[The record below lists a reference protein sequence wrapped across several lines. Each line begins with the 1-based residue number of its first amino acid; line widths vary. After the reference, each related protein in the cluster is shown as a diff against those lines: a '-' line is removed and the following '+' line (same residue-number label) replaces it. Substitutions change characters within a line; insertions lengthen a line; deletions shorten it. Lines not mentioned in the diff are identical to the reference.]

1 MLLAE
6 SISIE
11 VHHGL
16 ICVLSGFAEQ
26 VLIAADDRFRT
37 QLDME
42 VLVVLI
48 ELEAD
53 AVLTCCYVEV
63 PRVTIDHVNLF
74 IDRVILLENILFWY
88 VKAGL

>member
-1 MLLAE
+1 MK
-6 SISIE
+6 
-11 VHHGL
+11 
-16 ICVLSGFAEQ
+16 
-26 VLIAADDRFRT
+26 VLII
-37 QLDME
+37 
-42 VLVVLI
+42 LI
-48 ELEAD
+48 KFETD